1 LPAASLTKR
10 FLITLLLSAAVPLVA
25 FAWFAIAGMR
35 ERMERRIG
43 DVYLPQLAS
52 DAAITLAARLEQ
64 ARKSLAVLS
73 TAAANLLADPARRA
87 EFEEQARLLP
97 GVNED
102 FDLILV
108 VADDGRVVQ
117 AQYNP
122 RLDPATRAA
131 REKLRPE
138 RITSPWFDAIRAG
151 QSEVWLDRHLS
162 PFLHRTV
169 ERHSRDPA
177 DHHLGLAL
185 RIEGPAPGCLFALVR
200 WARVQELID
209 ATAGFLRDPEQ
220 AGLPSAHCFLID
232 EHGLVLAHTN
242 RARYGERLQRRE
254 LLDQMYSGD
263 RVLVAFVDS
272 DGEARRGGA
281 VRIDGLPSPLRWWL
295 GLHVRENQLFS
306 TSRDYA
312 RVLTITIAA
321 LVAFLAV
328 WSVIASR
335 AISRPVR
342 DLAEATRRLAAGD
355 LDARVASEG
364 PAELGELSRAFN
376 QMASDLQRSREQ
388 LRAAERQAA
397 WAEMARQVAHEIKN
411 PLTPMRMSAQLL
423 QRARQAGDPRVPE
436 LSDRLARTVL
446 EQTDVLARIANDFRQ
461 FAGPARRTRE
471 RVPIDALLAD
481 LDAFFADLAE
491 VRGVALS
498 IQRPPSSLAVEGDRQ
513 ELGRVLVNL
522 VQNAIDAGAR
532 GIDVR
537 ADGEDGAVSLT
548 VVDDGAGMPA
558 ETQGRLFEPY
568 FTTKTSG
575 TGLGLA
581 ICRRIVE
588 AHGGE
593 ITLQSSR
600 PGATVFRIRLPRAEG
615 MAAAGAG

>member
-1 LPAASLTKR
+1 
-10 FLITLLLSAAVPLVA
+10 
-25 FAWFAIAGMR
+25 
-35 ERMERRIG
+35 
-43 DVYLPQLAS
+43 
-52 DAAITLAARLEQ
+52 
-64 ARKSLAVLS
+64 
-73 TAAANLLADPARRA
+73 
-87 EFEEQARLLP
+87 
-97 GVNED
+97 
-102 FDLILV
+102 
-108 VADDGRVVQ
+108 
-117 AQYNP
+117 
-122 RLDPATRAA
+122 
-131 REKLRPE
+131 
-138 RITSPWFDAIRAG
+138 
-151 QSEVWLDRHLS
+151 
-162 PFLHRTV
+162 
-169 ERHSRDPA
+169 
-177 DHHLGLAL
+177 
-185 RIEGPAPGCLFALVR
+185 
-200 WARVQELID
+200 
-209 ATAGFLRDPEQ
+209 
-220 AGLPSAHCFLID
+220 
-232 EHGLVLAHTN
+232 
-242 RARYGERLQRRE
+242 
-254 LLDQMYSGD
+254 
-263 RVLVAFVDS
+263 
-272 DGEARRGGA
+272 
-281 VRIDGLPSPLRWWL
+281 
-295 GLHVRENQLFS
+295 
-306 TSRDYA
+306 
-312 RVLTITIAA
+312 
-321 LVAFLAV
+321 
-328 WSVIASR
+328 
-335 AISRPVR
+335 
-342 DLAEATRRLAAGD
+342 
-355 LDARVASEG
+355 
-364 PAELGELSRAFN
+364 
-376 QMASDLQRSREQ
+376 MASDLQRSREQ